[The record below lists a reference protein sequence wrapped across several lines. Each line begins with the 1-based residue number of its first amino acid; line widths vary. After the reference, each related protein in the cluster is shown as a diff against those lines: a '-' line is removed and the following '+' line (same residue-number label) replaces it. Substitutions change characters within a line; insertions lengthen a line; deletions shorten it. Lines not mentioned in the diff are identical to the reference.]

1 MPSDE
6 QVGVDTIDDGR
17 WRRRRRPY
25 VKFITVLI
33 LNICDNYCS
42 NEFVDFRKM
51 KLII

>member
-1 MPSDE
+1 MA
-6 QVGVDTIDDGR
+6 DGGGGGGLPAAHGR
-17 WRRRRRPY
+17 EKCY

-33 LNICDNYCS
+33 LNICDTYCS